1 MKILFYKE
9 FHKEKLYKE
18 DFIANNV
25 IGGFLLGFVLS
36 YQSLKTT
43 PKEKLK
49 THLARSF
56 ETDSSGIPDLFWVGI
71 GTDCFASS
79 ACSLGCGNMDC
90 L

>member
-25 IGGFLLGFVLS
+25 IEGFLLGFVLS

-49 THLARSF
+49 TQLSRSF
-56 ETDSSGIPDLFWVGI
+56 ETDSSGIPDLFRSGI
-71 GTDCFASS
+71 RTDCFASS
-79 ACSLGCGNMDC
+79 ACSLGCGNKET
-90 L
+90 